1 MIGSPL
7 NVHVSSIEALLQR
20 ITEDLAT
27 HAEFEGGDVAV
38 VTSGQEIVAQ
48 IKKRLATLRTE
59 VEAISLD
66 PDTSETKKTKLATE
80 AVAQAYKDLQF
91 VTQAATT
98 KQAAAD
104 AAKQQL
110 LAPPPATTNETTDYL
125 IGAEI
130 RQRLRLMPTAER
142 MTLFAQSMA
151 SKAPAI
157 RRAVETDPLG
167 EALIPQ
173 DFLTRVVEEHAIGI
187 NGKAWQRM
195 KSLQRLGEQLR
206 MVVTALELSLK
217 GYGQTPAFPS
227 KPTSTADLKM
237 QDTQAAPPKSQADAP
252 PPTQPNFQ

>member
-1 MIGSPL
+1 MTGNLI

-27 HAEFEGGDVAV
+27 HMEFEGGDVV
-38 VTSGQEIVAQ
+38 VVASGQEIVAQ

-59 VEAISLD
+59 VEGISLD

-80 AVAQAYKDLQF
+80 AVAQAYKDLQS
-91 VTQAATT
+91 VKQAATT

-104 AAKQQL
+104 AVKQQL
-110 LAPPPATTNETTDYL
+110 LAPPPATTNE
-125 IGAEI
+125 IANFFINFEI

-167 EALIPQ
+167 EVLIPH
-173 DFLTRVVEEHAIGI
+173 DFLTRVVEESAKGS
-187 NGKAWQRM
+187 NGKAWQHM
-195 KSLQRLGEQLR
+195 KSLELLADRLR
-206 MVVTALELSLK
+206 TVVTALELSLK
-217 GYGQTPAFPS
+217 GYGQTPAFQG
-227 KPTSTADLKM
+227 KPTTTADLKT